1 MTARAQQAVAVLETA
16 DPAAKAQRARDLA
29 TAWRS
34 AGIAEVGSATPP
46 LRPARPA
53 RPELKRPTEVPKRKI
68 NRGTAGRGALLHA
81 LAHIELNAIDLAADI
96 VARFTAEALPRGFY
110 DDWLT
115 RSEEHTSEL
124 QSLMRTSYAVFCSKK

>member
-1 MTARAQQAVAVLETA
+1 MTALAQQAVAVLETA

-53 RPELKRPTEVPKRKI
+53 RPELKRPTE
-68 NRGTAGRGALLHA
+68 
-81 LAHIELNAIDLAADI
+81 
-96 VARFTAEALPRGFY
+96 
-110 DDWLT
+110 

-124 QSLMRTSYAVFCSKK
+124 QSLMRISSAVFCLKNKNPIQEKKGLGNNQEPNKTLIKLSH